1 VPIASTPDHV
11 AVAVPDIP
19 TSLQRWRDV
28 LGGLV
33 LWDFHNP
40 TVFRGAT
47 LGFNG
52 GGKLELLAPSEASER
67 EMSTG
72 GPSGFVEAFL
82 ERFGTRVH
90 HLTLKVP
97 DLETALEVLR
107 AEGVEPTDV
116 DLSDPTWREAFVR
129 PSDVGGLIVQLAATP
144 YDDAKWA
151 EVEGSTLPALPV
163 SGPRLL
169 GPTLT
174 STDLAA
180 SRRIWTLLGA
190 TVHDDG
196 ADGDDAFTA
205 TWDDGTI
212 DVRVQHGQRA
222 GAVGLRFA
230 DAGPRP
236 SDPALGPPVLAVR

>member
-1 VPIASTPDHV
+1 MSIASTPDHV

-52 GGKLELLAPSEASER
+52 GGKLELLAPSEATER

-72 GPSGFVEAFL
+72 GPSGFVDAFL

-97 DLETALEVLR
+97 DLEAALDVLQDD
-107 AEGVEPTDV
+107 GVEPIDV
-116 DLSDPTWREAFVR
+116 DLSDPSWHEAFVR
-129 PSDVGGLIVQLAATP
+129 PGDVGGLIVQLASTP
-144 YDDAKWA
+144 YDDAEWA
-151 EVEGSTLPALPV
+151 EVEGSTLPDLPTE
-163 SGPRLL
+163 GARLL
-169 GPTLT
+169 GPTLA

-190 TVHDDG
+190 TVTDDG
-196 ADGDDAFTA
+196 DEGFTA
-205 TWDDGTI
+205 AWDDEAL
-212 DVRVQHGQRA
+212 DVRVGRGDVD
-222 GAVGLRFA
+222 GAIGLRFSGT
-230 DAGPRP
+230 GPRP
-236 SDPALGPPVLAVR
+236 ADPDLGPPVLTVR